1 MDDLFDRIETA
12 VRFIESRSSLRPAT
26 GIILGT
32 GLGALAEAIDI
43 DCTIPYAQ
51 IPSFPTSTV
60 KGHCGELILGVLGG
74 RPVVAMAGRFHYYEG
89 YSMKEVTF
97 PVRVMKA
104 LGAGTLMVSNAAGGM
119 NPDFRVGDMMVIRDH
134 INLMGEHPLRGPN
147 DERLGV
153 RFPDMSEPYCPEM
166 IERALR
172 LAGAAGM
179 PVHTGVYAGVQGPT
193 FETRAEYEYLRRM
206 GADAVGMSTVPEVIV
221 AVHAGMKVFA
231 LSVITDL
238 GLPGQLLSITH
249 EEVLEAAGRA
259 APLMTTLFEQMIAA
273 QAVNPERH

>member
-12 VRFIESRSSLRPAT
+12 ARFIKSRSTLLPAT

-32 GLGALAEAIDI
+32 GLGALTDAMDI

-51 IPSFPTSTV
+51 IPSFPASTV
-60 KGHCGELILGVLGG
+60 KGHCGELILGTLGG

-104 LGAGTLMVSNAAGGM
+104 LGAGVLMVSNAAGGM
-119 NPDFRVGDMMVIRDH
+119 NSSFRVGDMMILRDH
-134 INLMGEHPLRGPN
+134 INLMPEHPLRGAN

-166 IERALR
+166 IGRAMEV
-172 LAGAAGM
+172 AGAAGM
-179 PVHTGVYAGVQGPT
+179 RVHTGVYAGVPGPT

-238 GLPGQLLSITH
+238 GVPGELVRITH
-249 EEVLEAAGRA
+249 EEVLEAAART
-259 APLMTTLFEQMIAA
+259 APLMTTLFEQMVAA
-273 QAVNPERH
+273 EAVNPERH